1 MSRKGRAMSM
11 TFFIS
16 GNDVI
21 ISRIEAFE
29 FSSIYASV
37 KLATADVF
45 PVVAKRVLNNQFRN
59 KSSNT
64 I

>member
-21 ISRIEAFE
+21 ISRIFE

-45 PVVAKRVLNNQFRN
+45 PVVA
-59 KSSNT
+59 NT
-64 I
+64 RTK